1 MTLPIR
7 RQGKTIP
14 WRVKVTPREAIR
26 ILMLSP
32 CYQTLSVPERKKLV
46 AEYCASFNA
55 LAAEI
60 KTKRKAGNRKQEP

>member
-1 MTLPIR
+1 M
-7 RQGKTIP
+7 
-14 WRVKVTPREAIR
+14 TPREAIR

-60 KTKRKAGNRKQEP
+60 KTKRKAANRKQEP